1 MPLRLFGLATAA
13 LLAGTT
19 ALTAVSTSTEARP
32 LRWARSGDALTLD
45 PHAQNE
51 GATHALNHHIY
62 ETLVAR
68 NQKGELVAGLATAW
82 RILPNDPTTWE
93 FKLRPNV
100 KFHDGA
106 AFDAEDVVF
115 SLERALQPTSD
126 MKGLLTSVESVSKA
140 DDMTVHVKTK
150 GPNPLLV
157 NNLTNTFMMDKGWT
171 EKNNAVKV
179 QDFKNKEENFS
190 VRNANGTGPF
200 VLVSREPDIKTVMK
214 RNDNYWGKGPD
225 VPLEITEIIYTPIKA
240 DATRV
245 AALLSGEVDLV
256 QDVPVQDIER
266 LKGTPNL
273 RVTAGPEN
281 RTIFFGM
288 DVGSKDLK
296 GDSVEGKNPFAD
308 KRVRQAMNMAINRT
322 AIHRV
327 VMRGQSVP
335 TGVIMPPFVNGW
347 TPELDKAPTPDV
359 NRAKAML
366 AEAGYPNGFT
376 TTLHCP
382 NDRYVNDEGI
392 CQAAVGMLGQ
402 IGIKAN
408 LISQSK
414 TLHFPLVQKNPPETE
429 FFLIGWGV
437 PTFDSEYI
445 FSFLHH
451 TRDAKHGSWNA
462 LRYSNPELDRK
473 IEALSSETDT
483 AKRNAAIA
491 EIWKFVQEEA
501 FYLPVHHQLL
511 AYAMKTSI
519 DVPVD
524 PQNQP
529 NMKYVAFKGS

>member
-1 MPLRLFGLATAA
+1 MSIPAIGLAAAA
-13 LLAGTT
+13 LLMAST
-19 ALTAVSTSTEARP
+19 ALTALAPPAEART

-51 GATHALNHHIY
+51 GPTAALNHHIY

-68 NQKGELVAGLATAW
+68 DRAGKLVAGLATSW

-93 FKLRPNV
+93 FKLRQGV

-106 AFDAEDVVF
+106 AFDADDVVF
-115 SLERALQPTSD
+115 SLNRALQPTSD
-126 MKGLLTSVESVSKA
+126 YKGLLTSVESVSKA
-140 DDMTVHVKTK
+140 DDFTVHVKTK

-157 NNLTNTFMMDKGWT
+157 NNLTNMFMMDKGWS
-171 EKNNAVKV
+171 EKNNVVKV
-179 QDFKNKEENFS
+179 QDFKNKEENFA

-200 VLVSREPDIKTVMK
+200 VLVSREPDVKTVMR
-214 RNDNYWGKGPD
+214 RNESYWGKGTD
-225 VPLEITEIIYTPIKA
+225 VPLEITEIVYTPIKA
-240 DATRV
+240 DATRI

-266 LKGTPNL
+266 LKSTPNL
-273 RVTAGPEN
+273 RVTTGPEN

-296 GDSVEGKNPFAD
+296 GDNVEGKNPFAD
-308 KRVRQAMNMAINRT
+308 KRVRQAMNMAINRA
-322 AIHRV
+322 AIQRV

-347 TPELDKAPTPDV
+347 TADLDKAPPPDV

-376 TTLHCP
+376 TTLNCP

-392 CQAAVGMLGQ
+392 CQAVVGMMGQ
-402 IGIKAN
+402 IGIKTN
-408 LISQSK
+408 LVSQSK
-414 TLHFPLVQKNPPETE
+414 TLHFPLIQKNPPETE
-429 FFLIGWGV
+429 FFLVGWGV

-445 FSFLHH
+445 FSFMYH
-451 TRDAKHGSWNA
+451 TRDAKFGSWNA
-462 LRYSNPELDRK
+462 LRYSNPDLDRK

-483 AKRNAAIA
+483 AKRNASIA
-491 EIWKFVQEEA
+491 EIWRFVQDETL
-501 FYLPVHHQLL
+501 YLPVHHQSL
-511 AYAMKTSI
+511 AYAMRNSV

-524 PQNQP
+524 PENQP
-529 NMKYVAFKGS
+529 KMKYVSFKGS